1 VAETVRVG
9 SGEAK
14 IRNLWVVALL
24 LIVTLGIYYFFWYY
38 LIKRELRDF
47 GAGAHDRTLA
57 LISPGMGV
65 LAMTIGWWIIV
76 PPFVSAWRAVR
87 HVQLAERLGGIQPH
101 HAINHTLGFVLFI
114 VGFVF
119 FPIEV
124 FYLQL
129 HLNRLW
135 RHGRDEQEKQQLGMR
150 GYAPENV
157 NAG

>member
-14 IRNLWVVALL
+14 IRNLWIVALL
-24 LIVTLGIYYFFWYY
+24 LVVTFGIYYYFWYY

-47 GAGAHDRTLA
+47 GAAHDRTLA
-57 LISPGMGV
+57 SISPGMGV
-65 LAMTIGWWIIV
+65 LAMTIGWLIIV
-76 PPFVSAWRAVR
+76 PPFVSAWRTVR
-87 HVQLAERLGGIQPH
+87 HVQLAERLGGVQPQ

-114 VGFVF
+114 VGFAF
-119 FPIEV
+119 FPVEV

-150 GYAPENV
+150 GYSSANV

>member
-1 VAETVRVG
+1 LAETVRVG
-9 SGEAK
+9 SGQAK
-14 IRNLWVVALL
+14 IRNLWIVALL

-38 LIKRELRDF
+38 LIKREMRDF
-47 GAGAHDRTLA
+47 GAAHDRTLA
-57 LISPGMGV
+57 SISPGMGV

-76 PPFVSAWRAVR
+76 PPFVSAWRTVR
-87 HVQLAERLGGIQPH
+87 HVRLAEQLGGIQPQ
-101 HAINHTLGFVLFI
+101 HAINHTLGFLLFI

-119 FPIEV
+119 FPVEV

-150 GYAPENV
+150 GYAPANV
-157 NAG
+157 NGG

>member
-1 VAETVRVG
+1 MAETVRVG

-14 IRNLWVVALL
+14 IRNLWIVALL
-24 LIVTLGIYYFFWYY
+24 LIVTLGIYYYFWYY

-47 GAGAHDRTLA
+47 GAAHDRTLGS
-57 LISPGMGV
+57 ISPGMGV
-65 LAMTIGWWIIV
+65 LAMTIGWLIIV
-76 PPFVSAWRAVR
+76 PPFVSAWRTVR
-87 HVQLAERLGGIQPH
+87 HVQLAERLGGIQTQ

-114 VGFVF
+114 VGFAF
-119 FPIEV
+119 FPVEV

-150 GYAPENV
+150 GYSSANV